1 MSDIAIAKTTYE
13 NTYLY
18 VYIYI
23 VKIDSKMI
31 LKVVEFEVNF
41 QYIIALT
48 SIGSGIGNPK

>member
-41 QYIIALT
+41 
-48 SIGSGIGNPK
+48 